1 MGSLPV
7 QGDNIVFGQQ
17 NIQDVDVGSVVLLDL
32 VPPLFFDGLGVDLVF
47 HQRGE
52 SLQDLE

>member
-17 NIQDVDVGSVVLLDL
+17 DIQDVDVGSVVLLAL